1 MANKKYNKKKKANK
15 VARHQAQVQGL
26 GKTFATL
33 PTYSNIDKLNE
44 EPVSPRGIPTFFML
58 GNPSGLSSMVNLGL
72 QGNIDMRGLNI
83 PAPSADVELGYQGDK
98 LGNVGF
104 GFNTANLSPRLSYSR
119 GPFRMGASY
128 MPGQGANIYES
139 YGPVSSNFNTANLS
153 GSLNYA
159 IPGGQVSIA
168 AGKDQGVRIG
178 ANINPYFMK
187 KRNVTPKEF
196 KKGGTARHQSRSDMG
211 TLSRLFEPSSSS
223 SSSSSSPASNFDL
236 GLNDYSSFDPMEGL
250 YAPVDNT
257 YVNPTWTQP
266 WQKPKQYVYFDD
278 NNRLAASR
286 AEIDAMNATAANY
299 NTQSTPAAETT
310 TTSAETTTTSA
321 ETTPAASTSSSSG
334 SSRSSGR
341 ETVSAYFKR
350 NGINLREIPG
360 YDGTAAGNLELRR
373 RHMAGEDLFATAE
386 EDQEGSTGIGREVSV
401 EEARGDND
409 QLITASEQNEVDD
422 LLTEDVEKEE
432 DLTQSEEEEVNL
444 LLNPN
449 NDYYTNWKSIRK
461 NTGIKPKKLMKWF
474 KRNYG
479 YVPRSLDV
487 QGTRAGAPGFF
498 GALMGTP
505 TADPANAAYYQGLT
519 GKKGFGIG
527 AALAGLQN
535 IGQGFGTFAAQT
547 GAATDQALQ
556 QAGTDMVSTP
566 NVMFM
571 PERRARRFRR
581 LGGEEF
587 TGRPLYNVFDYSR
600 EQQAAANQAAAE
612 AGQSGSSGTAS
623 NSAAVPAAPRQT
635 PEAYSGGPI
644 LDTTPQTQDR
654 ELDLSQVPASAG
666 PNFADMS
673 RADLNEYARNQGFR
687 NVRDMVRKTT
697 IPQGEGLTTL
707 DRYAKDVRQDQRS
720 AGETLTPK
728 EQLYL
733 QKLSEMTSPVPPAFQ
748 RTANNN
754 ANQRTM
760 SGMMEGQQNI
770 SPSQIPSV
778 QQSGGM
784 FVSDF
789 MNSAMS
795 AAQNFNRF
803 AGGGTKRHQE
813 FVDMSNLFPSDN
825 TRTVANTLLTPEN
838 IEAAGRRESNED
850 ARRRMVYEG
859 RSENPSDF
867 YDFVEEDAVIFKGE
881 NNDLM
886 GAFGRDSEAFA
897 QAEGFMNMF
906 YDSPA
911 YQQMLQGSASTPE
924 EARLIQDARDKRLR
938 DVQGYYYESSYDP
951 IYYYPV
957 QVATPKSDLDKD
969 VLVFQGPDAREMRT
983 APETVIKGLSRSS
996 DDIGQLIPESDI
1008 KLMNQL
1014 SKEESVDK
1022 IDASNVRSDLNALRY
1037 QLIMDDTKIDAL
1049 GNTSYQDNTGVM
1061 SGDYSGLSQAIK
1073 NLTGDGTLQKMGK
1086 DIYGKEIDTRPLQ
1099 RLLNQFGE
1107 DGLKQ
1112 LLQEVSQAET
1122 QEPMNFAKD
1131 GKIIR
1136 NRDNAMAQAMNYFN
1150 KQGSKDAVNEAALNA
1165 ALGLYPDVSN
1175 GGVVRNQEAKE
1186 VPDTEVLGDDM
1197 SVENA
1202 MKRLYYDYLAGEG
1215 AQSNRAG
1222 QLLRLNPIPMFAN
1235 TLAERITMLGYPFMD
1250 DKSQQQVLDQYQKH
1264 IDASED
1270 LEDYKQYLKDQG
1282 KYKTPWQTIK
1292 GVIGL
1297 EQKGGYSR
1305 NQDTKGVIGA
1315 SSGYDRDLGINPR
1328 RVEGITYDSSTGQP
1342 ILPGTNPN
1350 AMTVNLP
1357 EGMASATTFN
1367 PFSQEYKTLM
1377 QEVNATK
1384 EAAMDQDAIDYFNQA
1399 GGTKGGG
1406 FSFTGENTGEVKKDA
1421 DGKSY
1426 VKITEDTSGGLKA
1439 GDIIYI
1445 GDSKQTDGYLVD
1457 DDYMASKVSGRGVYK
1472 ISGVKRNQSA
1482 GTVFNRLLTG
1492 AKEGVG
1498 QAVDAFGNY
1507 FDEYGKEVGNFVG
1520 AAGNYFDEA
1529 GNLVLEGGKLI
1540 LTPTDQMTEQGQVFQ
1555 DAAGNYFDEYG
1566 NLIKQGVSL
1575 YTYPHRAAYN
1585 QFVKRNQE
1593 GKMKP
1598 YSEYTGSLSKE
1609 AYEARGKAMGNPNV
1623 IRGREGF
1630 TKLPFV
1636 GKPHADFQTATDPLN
1651 PLNQAII
1658 GELAREYN
1666 IQSNRESN
1674 FQNSPIFRGLDGNM
1688 TNMYMGHTP
1697 GPTAGEMLLTPQEN
1711 NYLYNRTV

>member
-15 VARHQAQVQGL
+15 VARHQEQVQGL
-26 GKTFATL
+26 GETFATL

-44 EPVSPRGIPTFFML
+44 EPVIRRGIPTFFML

-938 DVQGYYYESSYDP
+938 DVQGYYYEAGYDP
-951 IYYYPV
+951 TYYYPV

-969 VLVFQGPDAREMRT
+969 VLVFQGPDAREMIT
-983 APETVIKGLSRSS
+983 APEAVIKGLSRSS

-1061 SGDYSGLSQAIK
+1061 TGDYSGLSQAIK

-1175 GGVVRNQEAKE
+1175 GGVVRNQ
-1186 VPDTEVLGDDM
+1186 G
-1197 SVENA
+1197 
-1202 MKRLYYDYLAGEG
+1202 
-1215 AQSNRAG
+1215 
-1222 QLLRLNPIPMFAN
+1222 
-1235 TLAERITMLGYPFMD
+1235 
-1250 DKSQQQVLDQYQKH
+1250 
-1264 IDASED
+1264 
-1270 LEDYKQYLKDQG
+1270 
-1282 KYKTPWQTIK
+1282 
-1292 GVIGL
+1292 
-1297 EQKGGYSR
+1297 
-1305 NQDTKGVIGA
+1305 TKGVIGA

-1357 EGMASATTFN
+1357 EGMGGTTFN
-1367 PFSQEYKTLM
+1367 PFSQEYKTLS
-1377 QEVNATK
+1377 QEVSATK
-1384 EAAMDQDAIDYFNQA
+1384 EAAMDQDAIDYFENFQP

-1406 FSFTGENTGEVKKDA
+1406 FFFTGENTGEIKKDA

-1426 VKITEDTSGGLKA
+1426 VQIEEDTERGFKA
-1439 GDIIYI
+1439 GDIVYI
-1445 GDSKQTDGYLVD
+1445 EDAPTREGYLVD

-1472 ISGVKRNQSA
+1472 ISGVNRDQSA

-1492 AKEGVG
+1492 AKEEVG
-1498 QAVDAFGNY
+1498 NAVDAFGNY

-1555 DAAGNYFDEYG
+1555 DAAGNYFDATG

>member
-15 VARHQAQVQGL
+15 VARHQEQVQGL
-26 GKTFATL
+26 GQTFATL

-44 EPVSPRGIPTFFML
+44 EPVIRRGIPTFFML

-72 QGNIDMRGLNI
+72 QGNIDMSGLNI
-83 PAPSADVELGYQGDK
+83 PAPSADVQLGYRGDK

-104 GFNTANLSPRLSYSR
+104 GFNTANLSPRFSYSR

-128 MPGQGANIYES
+128 IPGQGANIYEG

-159 IPGGQVSIA
+159 IPGGQISIA

-178 ANINPYFMK
+178 ANINPSMMK
-187 KRNVTPKEF
+187 KNKRNVTPKEF
-196 KKGGTARHQSRSDMG
+196 KKGGTVRHQAYQG
-211 TLSRLFEPSSSS
+211 PSFTPSYGQDRISYPS
-223 SSSSSSPASNFDL
+223 NYSINTTPASNFDL
-236 GLNDYSSFDPMEGL
+236 GLNDYSSFDPMQGL

-257 YVNPTWTQP
+257 YTVASDPTLMVQFP
-266 WQKPKQYVYFDD
+266 AQGR
-278 NNRLAASR
+278 NRLATSQ

-310 TTSAETTTTSA
+310 TENTGTTAAGGAGAATAEAT
-321 ETTPAASTSSSSG
+321 EAASTSSSSG

-350 NGINLREIPG
+350 NGINLTEIPG

-386 EDQEGSTGIGREVSV
+386 EDQEGSTGIGREVSAK
-401 EEARGDND
+401 EARGDND

-422 LLTEDVEKEE
+422 LLTNEDVEKEE

-444 LLNPN
+444 LLNSN

-571 PERRARRFRR
+571 PEQRARRFRR

-666 PNFADMS
+666 PNLADMS

-803 AGGGTKRHQE
+803 AGGGTKRHQGYIDKVMQYLGTGTPLINSNRYNMGLPTRSESAAPLDEDGYKIPNYSPFMSNAELIRRVEEEENKGPDIQSYDDVELTPEQIEQLNKSQEALLFDQNLVGIQDNTYVEPFPTTYLQFNTPTEKPILGREQRGGTKRHQE
-813 FVDMSNLFPSDN
+813 FVDMSN
-825 TRTVANTLLTPEN
+825 
-838 IEAAGRRESNED
+838 
-850 ARRRMVYEG
+850 
-859 RSENPSDF
+859 
-867 YDFVEEDAVIFKGE
+867 
-881 NNDLM
+881 
-886 GAFGRDSEAFA
+886 
-897 QAEGFMNMF
+897 
-906 YDSPA
+906 
-911 YQQMLQGSASTPE
+911 
-924 EARLIQDARDKRLR
+924 
-938 DVQGYYYESSYDP
+938 
-951 IYYYPV
+951 
-957 QVATPKSDLDKD
+957 
-969 VLVFQGPDAREMRT
+969 
-983 APETVIKGLSRSS
+983 
-996 DDIGQLIPESDI
+996 
-1008 KLMNQL
+1008 
-1014 SKEESVDK
+1014 
-1022 IDASNVRSDLNALRY
+1022 
-1037 QLIMDDTKIDAL
+1037 
-1049 GNTSYQDNTGVM
+1049 
-1061 SGDYSGLSQAIK
+1061 
-1073 NLTGDGTLQKMGK
+1073 
-1086 DIYGKEIDTRPLQ
+1086 
-1099 RLLNQFGE
+1099 
-1107 DGLKQ
+1107 
-1112 LLQEVSQAET
+1112 
-1122 QEPMNFAKD
+1122 
-1131 GKIIR
+1131 
-1136 NRDNAMAQAMNYFN
+1136 FN

-1175 GGVVRNQEAKE
+1175 GGVVRNQESRSNRNTLSE
-1186 VPDTEVLGDDM
+1186 TLEGRVPETLRIGDDM
-1197 SVENA
+1197 STTNA
-1202 MKRLYYDYLAGEG
+1202 LKRLYYDYLAGEG
-1215 AQSNRAG
+1215 AQTDRIVQAG
-1222 QLLRLNPIPMFAN
+1222 RIFPFGPMFN
-1235 TLAERITMLGYPFMD
+1235 VTEGITDLAYPFMGEE
-1250 DKSQQQVLDQYQKH
+1250 SQAKEDERRAIQQE
-1264 IDASED
+1264 ASED
-1270 LEDYKQYLKDQG
+1270 LDDYKQYLKDQG
-1282 KYKTPWQTIK
+1282 KYKTPWQTVK
-1292 GVIGL
+1292 GIVGL

-1305 NQDTKGVIGA
+1305 NQGTKGVIGA

-1357 EGMASATTFN
+1357 EGMGGTTFN
-1367 PFSQEYKTLM
+1367 PFSQEYKTLS
-1377 QEVNATK
+1377 QEVSATK
-1384 EAAMDQDAIDYFNQA
+1384 EAAMDQDAIDYFENFQP

-1406 FSFTGENTGEVKKDA
+1406 FFFTGENTGEVKKDA

-1426 VKITEDTSGGLKA
+1426 VQIEEDTERGFKA
-1439 GDIIYI
+1439 GDIVYI
-1445 GDSKQTDGYLVD
+1445 EDAPTREGYLID

-1472 ISGVKRNQSA
+1472 ISGVNRDQSA

-1492 AKEGVG
+1492 AKEEAGRAVDAFG
-1498 QAVDAFGNY
+1498 NYFGEYGKEAGRAVDAFGNY
-1507 FDEYGKEVGNFVG
+1507 FDAY
-1520 AAGNYFDEA
+1520 
-1529 GNLVLEGGKLI
+1529 GNLIKEGAEL
-1540 LTPTDQMTEQGQVFQ
+1540 LVTPTGQVMEQGQVFQ
-1555 DAAGNYFDEYG
+1555 DAAGNYFDATG
-1566 NLIKQGVSL
+1566 NLIKQGGSL
-1575 YTYPHRAAYN
+1575 YTYPYRAAYN

-1609 AYEARGKAMGNPNV
+1609 AYEARGKAMGNPNVSRGRDGNMKSYAEYAKTTDNPISKDVFEARGRAMGNPNV